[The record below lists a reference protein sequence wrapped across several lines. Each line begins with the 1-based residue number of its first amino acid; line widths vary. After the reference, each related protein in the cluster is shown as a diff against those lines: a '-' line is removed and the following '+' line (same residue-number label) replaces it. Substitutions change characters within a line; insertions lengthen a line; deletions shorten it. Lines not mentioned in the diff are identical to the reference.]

1 MILCDWCGQ
10 PKECLQKEIDGREFD
25 ICADCWNPIE
35 EKLKG
40 KGLPKRKREMV
51 FLPHTPERES
61 DEPKRPPGPPKIF
74 GRLNYSPLG
83 VASHAVLPTSSAV
96 PRSVAC

>member
-10 PKECLQKEIDGREFD
+10 AKECLQKEIDGREFD
-25 ICADCWNPIE
+25 ICADCWRPID

-40 KGLPKRKREMV
+40 KGRSKRRRDIV
-51 FLPHTPERES
+51 FLPPQTAPEREP

-74 GRLNYSPLG
+74 GRLN
-83 VASHAVLPTSSAV
+83 
-96 PRSVAC
+96 